1 LSAAIGF
8 DQFTHFPGD
17 ALERPTTGRSVTR
30 FPRLAA
36 KNILRTPDR
45 KEAVGMRSNFAESQT
60 YRIAVLSG
68 GDSDERAISLESGR
82 CVAEALR
89 ERGHEVTLMDPAA
102 APPEAALFRDVDAAF
117 LALHGRNGEDGT
129 IQGLLDR
136 MGVIFTGSGAEASR
150 LAFSKS
156 ASKERFFQT
165 GVPTP
170 AYVLVHESD
179 GVQRC
184 RELADRIGFPLV
196 VKPDSQGSSLGVTI
210 VHSVDLLP
218 QALSH
223 CFRYDSF
230 ALFEQAV
237 TGTEWTLPLCDD
249 EPLPL
254 IQISTPREFFDFT
267 AKYEDP
273 ATQYR
278 FEFAESRAA
287 ISSLVDAGC
296 RAARAIGTK
305 GLARVDLR
313 LDHEGRP
320 WVLEV
325 NTIPGFTDH
334 SLLPKAAVHA
344 GLGLGELY
352 ERCLE
357 RSLIAACSRRSI
369 LQGPHRLPAWRAAS
383 KRA

>member
-1 LSAAIGF
+1 
-8 DQFTHFPGD
+8 
-17 ALERPTTGRSVTR
+17 
-30 FPRLAA
+30 
-36 KNILRTPDR
+36 
-45 KEAVGMRSNFAESQT
+45 M
-60 YRIAVLSG
+60 
-68 GDSDERAISLESGR
+68 
-82 CVAEALR
+82 
-89 ERGHEVTLMDPAA
+89 TLIDPAA

-129 IQGLLDR
+129 IQNLLDR

-210 VHSVDLLP
+210 VHSVDALP

-237 TGTEWTLPLCDD
+237 TGTEWTLPLFDD

-267 AKYEDP
+267 AKYEDS
-273 ATQYR
+273 ATQFR
-278 FEFAESRAA
+278 FEFAECRAA
-287 ISSLVDAGC
+287 VSSLVDAGC
-296 RAARAIGTK
+296 RAGAGHRHERAGAGRSAIGSR
-305 GLARVDLR
+305 GAPLGARSQHDSR
-313 LDHEGRP
+313 LHRSQPAAQSGRP
-320 WVLEV
+320 RRPR
-325 NTIPGFTDH
+325 PGR
-334 SLLPKAAVHA
+334 AV
-344 GLGLGELY
+344 
-352 ERCLE
+352 
-357 RSLIAACSRRSI
+357 
-369 LQGPHRLPAWRAAS
+369 
-383 KRA
+383 

>member
-1 LSAAIGF
+1 MAH
-8 DQFTHFPGD
+8 T
-17 ALERPTTGRSVTR
+17 PT
-30 FPRLAA
+30 
-36 KNILRTPDR
+36 DR
-45 KEAVGMRSNFAESQT
+45 KEAVAMRTKFPQSQT
-60 YRIAVLSG
+60 FRIAVLCG
-68 GDSDERAISLESGR
+68 GDSDERPISLQSGR

-89 ERGHEVTLMDPAA
+89 ERGHEVTVVDPSVM
-102 APPEAALFRDVDAAF
+102 PPEAALFRDIDVAF

-129 IQGLLDR
+129 TQSVLER
-136 MGVIFTGSGAEASR
+136 MGVVFTGSGAEASR

-156 ASKERFFQT
+156 ASKERFFQC

-179 GVQRC
+179 GAQRC

-210 VHSVDLLP
+210 VRSPDDLP
-218 QALSH
+218 AALER
-223 CFRYDSF
+223 CFGYDSF

-237 TGTEWTLPLCDD
+237 AGTEWTLALVDD

-254 IQISTPREFFDFT
+254 IQITTPREFFDFT

-278 FEFAESRAA
+278 FQFAESRAA
-287 ISSLVDAGC
+287 VASLIDAGR
-296 RAARAIGTK
+296 RAALAIGTS

-313 LDHEGRP
+313 LDGDGRP

-325 NTIPGFTDH
+325 NTIPGLTEH
-334 SLLPKAAVHA
+334 SLLPKAAGHA
-344 GLGLGELY
+344 GISFGELC

-357 RSLIAACSRRSI
+357 RSLIAARSRRSI
-369 LQGPHRLPAWRAAS
+369 LQGPHRLRAWHAERA
-383 KRA
+383 